1 MDVLRSRP
9 VPSQLVTVW
18 ILLILSGSPAG
29 FAPAF
34 ATCSSAA
41 QEEQSREE
49 TNPEES
55 NEEQKP
61 AKAPTPPSA
70 FTEKVTVTATKVDVP
85 STRVGSTLTVITA
98 EELEHKQVRLVVDAL
113 RTVPGLDV
121 RRTGGPGSVTSL
133 FIRGNDS
140 DHTLV
145 LVDGV
150 EMNDPS
156 SPSRLP
162 FVSDLTPDEVDRI
175 EIVRG
180 PQSTL
185 YGSDAIG
192 GVVNIFTRK
201 GRGQPAGTA
210 WAEGGSYGTL
220 REGAAASGGIGNFN
234 FALGASHA
242 GIDGFSAR
250 AGGDERDS
258 YRNTSLNSRFGWEFG
273 EAAAFDFFVRRTD
286 AQVAFDGFS
295 SEAGNQI
302 DVGQTLFK
310 AEPRFRLL
318 DGRWEQKVSLQAV
331 RHERETT
338 GSTPGRTQG
347 ELLSL
352 AWQNDL
358 IVAAGQT
365 LTVGLEEE
373 RERADF
379 QSFKDRADTTA
390 AYAQHLFETDWGL
403 FGAAGIRLDDH
414 SEFGSQA
421 TYRLAGG
428 RAFAPHRLIVRGS
441 YGTGFKAPSLSQLNP
456 MAFGGNA
463 DLRAEHSRGADL
475 GLEHEALPGRLTLGA
490 TLFWSRV
497 DDLIIGVFDSS
508 IGEFRNFNIDEAA
521 MRGIEAGVTFQPL
534 ASLALR
540 ADYTY
545 THTEAL
551 GNPAGFGLQEGS
563 PLLRRPEHKASLY
576 AHADLGGKTDLS
588 LTALYVGRRP
598 DIDPQ
603 TFSIIDSPGYFVVD
617 LAGSRALG
625 ARVRIF
631 ARVENLL
638 DRSYEDVAGFTTARI
653 SGYAG
658 IRIGF

>member
-9 VPSQLVTVW
+9 VRSQLVTVW
-18 ILLILSGSPAG
+18 ILLILFGSSAG
-29 FAPAF
+29 FAPAL
-34 ATCSSAA
+34 ATCSSSAA
-41 QEEQSREE
+41 QEEQPLEQS
-49 TNPEES
+49 S
-55 NEEQKP
+55 EEQKP
-61 AKAPTPPSA
+61 AKAPTPPPT
-70 FTEKVTVTATKVDVP
+70 FTEKVTVTATKVDFP
-85 STRVGSTLTVITA
+85 STKVGSTLTVITA
-98 EELEHKQVRLVVDAL
+98 EELEHKQIRLVVDAL

-162 FVSDLTPDEVDRI
+162 FMSDLTPDEVDRI

-192 GVVNIFTRK
+192 GVVNIFTKK
-201 GRGQPAGTA
+201 GNGDPAGSA
-210 WAEGGSYGTL
+210 WAEGGSHGTV
-220 REGAAASGGIGNFN
+220 REGVAASGGIGNFN
-234 FALGASHA
+234 FALGGSHA
-242 GIDGFSAR
+242 GIDGFSAK
-250 AGGDERDS
+250 AGGDERDL
-258 YRNTSLNSRFGWEFG
+258 YRNTSVNSRFGWEFG
-273 EAAAFDFFVRRTD
+273 EAAVLDFFVRRTD

-302 DVGQTLFK
+302 DVGQTFFK
-310 AEPRFRLL
+310 AEPRFRLM
-318 DGRWEQKVSLQAV
+318 DGRWEQKVNLQAV
-331 RHERETT
+331 RHERQTT
-338 GSTPGRTQG
+338 GSTPSRVQG
-347 ELLSL
+347 ELFSL
-352 AWQNDL
+352 GWQNDL
-358 IVAAGQT
+358 LLGTGQT
-365 LTVGLEEE
+365 LTVGLEGEQ
-373 RERADF
+373 ERADF
-379 QSFKDRADTTA
+379 QSFNARADTAA
-390 AYAQHLFETDWGL
+390 AYAQHLFETDGGL

-441 YGTGFKAPSLSQLNP
+441 FGTGFKAPSLSQLNP
-456 MAFGGNA
+456 LAFGGNP

-475 GLEHEALPGRLTLGA
+475 GLEHEALPGRLSLGA
-490 TLFWSRV
+490 TLFWSHV
-497 DDLIIGVFDSS
+497 GALIIGVFDPS

-576 AHADLGGKTDLS
+576 AHVDLGGKTDLS
-588 LTALYVGRRP
+588 LTTLYVGRRA

-631 ARVENLL
+631 ARVENFL
-638 DRSYEDVAGFTTARI
+638 DRRYEDVAGFTTARI

-658 IRIGF
+658 IRIGFR

>member
-1 MDVLRSRP
+1 MDVFRSRP
-9 VPSQLVTVW
+9 APSQLVIVW
-18 ILLILSGSPAG
+18 SLLILPGLCAAG
-29 FAPAF
+29 APAL
-34 ATCSSAA
+34 AACSDSAA
-41 QEEQSREE
+41 QEEQSAAEATE
-49 TNPEES
+49 D
-55 NEEQKP
+55 QKP
-61 AKAPTPPSA
+61 EKAPTPAST
-70 FTEKVTVTATKVDVP
+70 FTERVTVTATKVDVP
-85 STRVGSTLTVITA
+85 STKVGSALSVITV
-98 EELEHKQVRLVVDAL
+98 EELEDKQIRLVVDAL

-162 FVSDLTPDEVDRI
+162 FVADLTSDEVDRI

-185 YGSDAIG
+185 FGSDAIG
-192 GVVNIFTRK
+192 GVVNIITRK
-201 GRGQPAGTA
+201 GRGEPAGTV
-210 WAEGGSYGTL
+210 WAEGGSYGTW
-220 REGAAASGGIGNFN
+220 REGASASGGIGNFN
-234 FALGASHA
+234 FTLGASHA
-242 GIDGFSAR
+242 GIDGFSAK
-250 AGGDERDS
+250 AGGDEPDF

-273 EAAAFDFFVRRTD
+273 EAAGLDLFVRRTD
-286 AQVAFDGFS
+286 AEVAFDGFS
-295 SEAGNQI
+295 SEEGNQI
-302 DVGQTLFK
+302 DVGQTLLK
-310 AEPRFRLL
+310 AEPRFKLM

-338 GSTPGRTQG
+338 GSTPSRVQG
-347 ELLSL
+347 DLLSL
-352 AWQNDL
+352 GWQNDL
-358 IVAAGQT
+358 LLGAGQT
-365 LTVGLEEE
+365 LTVGLEGEQ
-373 RERADF
+373 ERADF

-390 AYAQHLFETDWGL
+390 IYAQHLLETDSGL
-403 FGAAGIRLDDH
+403 FGAVGIRLDDH

-421 TYRLAGG
+421 TYRVAGG
-428 RAFAPHRLIVRGS
+428 RAFAPHRLILRGS

-456 MAFGGNA
+456 QAFAGNP
-463 DLRAEHSRGADL
+463 DLEAEHSQGADL
-475 GLEHEALPGRLTLGA
+475 GLEHEALPGRLSLGA

-497 DDLIIGVFDSS
+497 DDLIIGVFDPA
-508 IGEFRNFNIDEAA
+508 IAEFRNFNIDEAA
-521 MRGIEAGVTFQPL
+521 MRGVEASITLQPL

-563 PLLRRPEHKASLY
+563 PLLRRPEHKASFF
-576 AHADLGGKTDLS
+576 AHAGLGGKTDLA
-588 LTALYVGRRP
+588 LTALYVGRRA

-625 ARVRIF
+625 AHLRIL
-631 ARVENLL
+631 ARMENLL
-638 DRSYEDVAGFTTARI
+638 DRRYEDVAGFTTARI